1 MIWNIIYLI
10 CILSSIY
17 RHLANPVFLLIL
29 HPREIQALWSQ
40 TYQTEMLVI
49 DGQGGGGGPLAVFL
63 RVSDFCSMTSNRLV
77 GDTYV
82 ALVDSQRGGKGG
94 HT

>member
-1 MIWNIIYLI
+1 M
-10 CILSSIY
+10 
-17 RHLANPVFLLIL
+17 
-29 HPREIQALWSQ
+29 
-40 TYQTEMLVI
+40 YQVQGRTDAFRTVVKIEVT
-49 DGQGGGGGPLAVFL
+49 DSRYFFTNGQGGGGGPLAVFL